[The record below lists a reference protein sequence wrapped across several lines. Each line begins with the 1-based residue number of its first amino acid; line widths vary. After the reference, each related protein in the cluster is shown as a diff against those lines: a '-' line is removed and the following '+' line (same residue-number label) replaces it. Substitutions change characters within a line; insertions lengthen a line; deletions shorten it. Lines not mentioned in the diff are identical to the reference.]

1 LGRISFHQVNNKV
14 FFFYFSSRIKALGT
28 LPSPVSTAAFVVR
41 AIGGNE
47 VNRKRRKDILY
58 Y

>member
-1 LGRISFHQVNNKV
+1 MSLSI
-14 FFFYFSSRIKALGT
+14 YRIKALGT

-47 VNRKRRKDILY
+47 VN
-58 Y
+58 

>member
-1 LGRISFHQVNNKV
+1 MSLSI
-14 FFFYFSSRIKALGT
+14 YRIKALGT

-47 VNRKRRKDILY
+47 VNSKQSTIFCIINYLF
-58 Y
+58 

>member
-1 LGRISFHQVNNKV
+1 MYHFALSNSLIFV
-14 FFFYFSSRIKALGT
+14 FRIKALGT

-47 VNRKRRKDILY
+47 VN
-58 Y
+58 

>member
-1 LGRISFHQVNNKV
+1 MKKILG
-14 FFFYFSSRIKALGT
+14 FFTGRIKALGT

-47 VNRKRRKDILY
+47 VNSEE
-58 Y
+58 